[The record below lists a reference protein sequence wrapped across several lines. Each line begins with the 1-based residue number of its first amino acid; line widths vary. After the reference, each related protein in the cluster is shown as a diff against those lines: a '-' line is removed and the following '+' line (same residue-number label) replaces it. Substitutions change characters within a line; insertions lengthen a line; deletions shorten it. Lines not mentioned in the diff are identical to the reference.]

1 MKTIKRQPT
10 TANAEPPKRWLD
22 PDAEYR
28 DHANQW
34 DLSSWQD
41 KSPST
46 PSAAAQESDNPR

>member
-10 TANAEPPKRWLD
+10 TANIEPPKRWLD
-22 PDAEYR
+22 PDAESR

-41 KSPST
+41 TPPST
-46 PSAAAQESDNPR
+46 PAAAADDSDNPR